1 MGNLNNIPSSVK
13 VNLFIKDFI
22 NKHPEN
28 VVIWKD
34 GDKTTIQLSNI
45 GIRDKNMKYA
55 SYIANNTLE
64 EENFTLFGLPCKCVY
79 ASDNILR
86 FEGKTTDVVEAVTKP
101 VDITKIPSYMLREN
115 NSGSG
120 SSGPQVNPPT
130 VTDPSLSKQLLSNLP
145 FVKPLVNRILTNK
158 IIKKEIKRIDE
169 DKKNNTITVYVI
181 GKPASHDGDGNPY
194 VTWEVINIIHI
205 EAGTTWADPDFR
217 DKLYEIKENAGIPSD
232 SGSYGSFNVN
242 FNAGTM
248 AKDEDDHGDPCD
260 DPNFKIISETEPKIT
275 YQLTPEFKFDSSIKV
290 GDIIDTR
297 DYHSNDIWPDEDYQT
312 SSFDY
317 QRLDNIRDNVPPC
330 LIKYPENIERM
341 KLGDSMIPDGAV
353 VTI

>member
-1 MGNLNNIPSSVK
+1 MGNPTNLPSSTK

-120 SSGPQVNPPT
+120 SSGPQVNPP
-130 VTDPSLSKQLLSNLP
+130 VVDPSLSKQLLSNLP

-181 GKPASHDGDGNPY
+181 GKPTSHDGDGNPY
-194 VTWEVINIIHI
+194 VTWEVIDIIHI
-205 EAGTTWADPDFR
+205 EAGTTWYDSDFVQ
-217 DKLYEIKENAGIPSD
+217 KLHEIKESAGIRSD
-232 SGSYGSFNVN
+232 LGSYGSFNVN
-242 FNAGTM
+242 LNPETM
-248 AKDEDDHGDPCD
+248 ASDYDAD
-260 DPNFKIISETEPKIT
+260 DPEFEILSIEPKLT
-275 YQLTPEFKFDSSIKV
+275 YKLSPEFKFDSSIKV

-297 DYHSNDIWPDEDYQT
+297 DYHSNDIWPSEDYQT
-312 SSFDY
+312 SLFDY
-317 QRLDNIRDNVPPC
+317 QQISANHNNIPALPNVP
-330 LIKYPENIERM
+330 KGIEITTI
-341 KLGDSMIPDGAV
+341 GDSMIPDGAV

>member
-1 MGNLNNIPSSVK
+1 MGNVNNISSSIK

-86 FEGKTTDVVEAVTKP
+86 FEGKTIDVVEAVTEP
-101 VDITKIPSYMLREN
+101 VDITKIPSYMLQEN

-120 SSGPQVNPPT
+120 SQVNPPT

-181 GKPASHDGDGNPY
+181 GKPTSHDGDGNPY
-194 VTWEVINIIHI
+194 VTWEVIDIINI
-205 EAGTTWADPDFR
+205 EAGTTWNDSDFVQ
-217 DKLYEIKENAGIPSD
+217 KLHEIKTKAGISSD
-232 SGSYGSFNVN
+232 RGSYGSFNVN
-242 FNAGTM
+242 LNPNTM
-248 AKDEDDHGDPCD
+248 VFDSYDKDQ
-260 DPNFKIISETEPKIT
+260 NFELTSTEPKIT
-275 YQLTPEFKFDSSIKV
+275 YKITPEFNFDSSIKV
-290 GDIIDTR
+290 GDIIDSR
-297 DYHSNDIWPDEDYQT
+297 DYHSYDIWPDENYQT
-312 SSFDY
+312 STFDY
-317 QRLDNIRDNVPPC
+317 QRIDDVRASMIPSFIYQLTSSDAEITT
-330 LIKYPENIERM
+330 I
-341 KLGDSMIPDGAV
+341 GDSMIPDGAV

>member
-1 MGNLNNIPSSVK
+1 MGNPTNLPSSTK
-13 VNLFIKDFI
+13 VNLFIKEFI

-34 GDKTTIQLSNI
+34 GNKMTIQLSNI
-45 GIRDKNMKYA
+45 GIRDKDMKYA

-64 EENFTLFGLPCKCVY
+64 EEKFTLFGLPCKCVY
-79 ASDNILR
+79 ASDNVLR
-86 FEGKTTDVVEAVTKP
+86 FEGETTDIVEAVTKP
-101 VDITKIPSYMLREN
+101 VDITQIPEYLLGEN
-115 NSGSG
+115 DNP
-120 SSGPQVNPPT
+120 SSN
-130 VTDPSLSKQLLSNLP
+130 KQLLANLP
-145 FVKPLVNRILTNK
+145 IVKPLIDRIITNK
-158 IIKKEIKRIDE
+158 VIIKEIERLDE
-169 DKKNNTITVYVI
+169 EKKNNTITVYII
-181 GKPASHDGDGNPY
+181 GKPTSKANEYGEPY
-194 VTWEVINIIHI
+194 ITWEVIDILHI
-205 EAGTTWADPDFR
+205 EAGTTWGDSDFK

-242 FNAGTM
+242 FNAETM
-248 AKDEDDHGDPCD
+248 ARDEDDHGDPCD
-260 DPNFKIISETEPKIT
+260 DPNFKMISETEPKIT

-317 QRLDNIRDNVPPC
+317 QRLDNISENVPPC

-341 KLGDSMIPDGAV
+341 KIGESMIPDGAV
-353 VTI
+353 ITI

>member
-1 MGNLNNIPSSVK
+1 MGNPTNLPSSTK

-86 FEGKTTDVVEAVTKP
+86 FEGKTADVVEAVTKP

-130 VTDPSLSKQLLSNLP
+130 VTDPSLSNKQLLSSLP

-181 GKPASHDGDGNPY
+181 GKPMSHDGDGNPY
-194 VTWEVINIIHI
+194 VTWEVIDIIHI
-205 EAGTTWADPDFR
+205 EAGTTWYDSDFVQ
-217 DKLYEIKENAGIPSD
+217 KLYEIKESAGIRPD
-232 SGSYGSFNVN
+232 LGSYGSFNVN
-242 FNAGTM
+242 LNSETM
-248 AKDEDDHGDPCD
+248 TSDYDDD
-260 DPNFKIISETEPKIT
+260 DPEFEIITMEPKIT
-275 YQLTPEFKFDSSIKV
+275 YKLAPEFKFDSSIKV

-297 DYHSNDIWPDEDYQT
+297 DYHSNDIWPSEDYQT
-312 SSFDY
+312 SLFDY
-317 QRLDNIRDNVPPC
+317 QRIDAVRHNIPAFPRGAIPNDAEV
-330 LIKYPENIERM
+330 M
-341 KLGDSMIPDGAV
+341 KIGESMIPDGAV
-353 VTI
+353 ITI